1 MKELIEK
8 LGSMDGSSD
17 VSFLNETKF
26 KENSKKLFSEIY
38 GGFGGSVT
46 IYF

>member
-26 KENSKKLFSEIY
+26 KENLKKNYLARYMVAS
-38 GGFGGSVT
+38 GAR
-46 IYF
+46 